1 MINSRRLSWEFD
13 YTAPTTVSEALDL
26 LDQFGGKAKIFAGG
40 TDLLIQL
47 KEEKLAP
54 QCLINITRIRDLNH
68 IHADGGL
75 RVGAATKLSQVRE
88 HCIKGGVYTALH
100 EAISVLGKPQ
110 VWNMGTIG
118 GNLCNA
124 SPSADTA
131 PPLLVFNARV
141 KLLSRASERTLDLQE
156 FFKGV
161 NCTALGPDEMMVEI
175 LLDPPRP
182 NTGSA
187 FMKISRVGA
196 DISKVSCA
204 VALERKADLCLSCR
218 VALGAVAPVPMRA
231 NGAEGILEG
240 EKVEARLVEAAGQ
253 RVAEEIKPIDDI
265 RSTAEYRRWV
275 AAVTF
280 RDVFWKAWRRAA
292 GEEK

>member
-1 MINSRRLSWEFD
+1 
-13 YTAPTTVSEALDL
+13 
-26 LDQFGGKAKIFAGG
+26 
-40 TDLLIQL
+40 
-47 KEEKLAP
+47 
-54 QCLINITRIRDLNH
+54 
-68 IHADGGL
+68 
-75 RVGAATKLSQVRE
+75 
-88 HCIKGGVYTALH
+88 
-100 EAISVLGKPQ
+100 
-110 VWNMGTIG
+110 MGTIG

-131 PPLLVFNARV
+131 PPLIVFNARV
-141 KLLSRASERTLDLQE
+141 KLLRRASERTLDLQE

-240 EKVEARLVEAAGQ
+240 KKVETRLVEAAAQ
-253 RVAEEIKPIDDI
+253 RVAEEIKPIADI

-275 AAVTF
+275 ATVIF